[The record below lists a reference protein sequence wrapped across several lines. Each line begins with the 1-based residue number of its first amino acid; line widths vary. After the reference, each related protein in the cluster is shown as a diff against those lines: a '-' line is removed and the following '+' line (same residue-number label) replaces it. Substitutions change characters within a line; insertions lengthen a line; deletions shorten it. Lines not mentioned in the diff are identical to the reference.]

1 MSMRDNAQRKVADE
15 EAGNI
20 DLTPMLDVVFIMLIF
35 FIVTSSFV
43 KEPGVELMKPQA
55 TTTEACERGTIIFA
69 VDSRGDIYYNKE
81 RVPLE
86 RVNRLTEAAKNESPQ
101 ANLVVQVDRDTPAYV
116 VEQLVDE
123 VRPLLTAPPC
133 ISTDDEV

>member
-1 MSMRDNAQRKVADE
+1 MSMRENAPRPAEGD
-15 EAGNI
+15 EAGQI

-55 TTTEACERGTIIFA
+55 TMTEACERGTIIFA
-69 VDSRGDIYYNKE
+69 VDARGDIYYNKE
-81 RVPLE
+81 KVPLE